1 MIPTTDPDARATTR
15 TRTATAPRLDPL
27 ARRRRLAPLALV
39 LLLGAAT
46 TGCAGDDGAA
56 DRPGAS
62 DSAGTADAAATPPG
76 ASASASGASP
86 HAAADGIAA
95 MDPWVR
101 VAIVPEPPA
110 TGEAPPVN
118 SAAYVRLTNATDS
131 ADALVGVETALADTA
146 EIHSVSMDGGVMRMR
161 AVDSVVVPAGGEA
174 VLEPGGYHVMLIGL
188 REPLEEGATVALTL
202 RLRSGRVLELSA
214 PVRRQPPR

>member
-1 MIPTTDPDARATTR
+1 MTPTPAHDPRSPAV
-15 TRTATAPRLDPL
+15 
-27 ARRRRLAPLALV
+27 RRLPAVASLALAV
-39 LLLGAAT
+39 LFGVAMAACADGGSGDGVADHAAADSAPAAT
-46 TGCAGDDGAA
+46 TG
-56 DRPGAS
+56 
-62 DSAGTADAAATPPG
+62 AAATTAAG
-76 ASASASGASP
+76 AP

-131 ADALVGVETALADTA
+131 ADALVGVETTIADTA

-161 AVDSVVVPAGGEA
+161 AVDSVAVPAGGEA